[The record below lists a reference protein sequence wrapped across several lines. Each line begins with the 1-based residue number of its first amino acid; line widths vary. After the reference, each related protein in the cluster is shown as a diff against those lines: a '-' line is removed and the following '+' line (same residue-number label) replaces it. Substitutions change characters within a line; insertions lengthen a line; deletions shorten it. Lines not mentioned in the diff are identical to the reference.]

1 MGGGRHLPLRE
12 GRPFFI
18 TVCGFG
24 GVAIIRFSAAFTRR
38 SVFCVGIGILI
49 HDHEFLFGR

>member
-18 TVCGFG
+18 TVCGFD
-24 GVAIIRFSAAFTRR
+24 GVASIRFSAAFARR
-38 SVFCVGIGILI
+38 SVSAS
-49 HDHEFLFGR
+49 EK